1 MPAKRVK
8 RWSEWDD
15 GRKDRLRGGSRPSYG
30 GETEMI
36 FEDEERKE
44 RKERKRKGKKKE
56 RIKGK
61 KREVKRKRR
70 EIEGGA
76 SP

>member
-36 FEDEERKE
+36 FEAMK
-44 RKERKRKGKKKE
+44 KGKKGRKGKG
-56 RIKGK
+56 KGK
-61 KREVKRKRR
+61 RRR
-70 EIEGGA
+70 E
-76 SP
+76 